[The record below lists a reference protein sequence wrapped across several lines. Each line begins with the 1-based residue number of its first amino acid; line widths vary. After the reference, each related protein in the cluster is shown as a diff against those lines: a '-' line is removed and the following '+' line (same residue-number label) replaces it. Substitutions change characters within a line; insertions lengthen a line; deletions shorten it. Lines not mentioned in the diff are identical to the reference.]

1 MLPGVCCGMSYHDI
15 SVDGDGQDVED
26 GHSQQPVSQQGVQLQ
41 LGGKVYKILLT
52 VFLFRDLQLS

>member
-1 MLPGVCCGMSYHDI
+1 MSDHDI

-52 VFLFRDLQLS
+52 VFLFRDL